1 MSGLTQPAIH
11 AAVAAYYA
19 ARLAEHGPSARGV
32 DWASQ
37 ESQELR
43 FANLLEGIAW
53 TDSPTVLDYGCGYGA
68 LSGYLDRRGVVCR
81 YQGYDLVP
89 GMVEAARTLHPC
101 REFTSSEDVLTPAD
115 VVIASGIFN
124 VKRDTPVA
132 DWERYVEETLAR
144 LWSLTRRSL
153 SFNLLPPASPAHL
166 ARPHLYYADP
176 AATVDRCQQLTDGT
190 VTLREGYGL
199 WEYTVTISRER
210 T

>member
-11 AAVAAYYA
+11 AAVAEYYA
-19 ARLAEHGPSARGV
+19 ATLAEHGPTARGV
-32 DWASQ
+32 DWASP

-43 FANLLEGIAW
+43 FATLLEDAPW
-53 TDSPTVLDYGCGYGA
+53 TDSPTVLDYGCGYGV
-68 LSGYLDRRGVVCR
+68 LSAYLDRLGVGCR

-89 GMVEAARTLHPC
+89 GMVDAARTLHPHS
-101 REFTSSEDVLTPAD
+101 EFTSSEDALAPAD
-115 VVIASGIFN
+115 LVIASGIFN

-132 DWERYVEETLAR
+132 DWERYVEQTLAR

-176 AATVDRCQQLTDGT
+176 AATVGRCQQLIDGT
-190 VTLREGYGL
+190 VTLREDYGL
-199 WEYTVTISRER
+199 WEYSVTISRKR